1 MSLLMLC
8 SPRVTVV
15 YLPAA
20 LLRAQ
25 TLVFCSVDG
34 WFWGYSPSRGD
45 MLHLSGM
52 VCHLHFTAWDL
63 LWWTYVTYL
72 ISLTSLI
79 IKKWIE
85 NGSFGVFRG
94 QSRLLA
100 ITSFNRVH
108 ITSHSTFIEIIFL
121 SCPIFKTESYL
132 LKVADFPQCWY
143 RLTQVV
149 LEKRPLN
156 GCCSPQC
163 HLHLRCPHSLAS
175 ETESLGYC
183 AALFTWST
191 FSRCS
196 KMLTCDRQSHD
207 DSIYCPCY
215 WCHILHFHCTFCV
228 CTPCNFH
235 CSLLAFPA
243 FSVNPFCDKN
253 MKFIKLHYTFN
264 QKPCYLTIAHLLWM
278 HLY

>member
-8 SPRVTVV
+8 SHSVTVV

-25 TLVFCSVDG
+25 TLVFCSVDV
-34 WFWGYSPSRGD
+34 WFWGFSPSRGE

-132 LKVADFPQCWY
+132 LKVADFPPMLVPAY
-143 RLTQVV
+143 
-149 LEKRPLN
+149 P
-156 GCCSPQC
+156 GCPGKEAVKW
-163 HLHLRCPHSLAS
+163 L
-175 ETESLGYC
+175 
-183 AALFTWST
+183 LFPP
-191 FSRCS
+191 
-196 KMLTCDRQSHD
+196 M
-207 DSIYCPCY
+207 P
-215 WCHILHFHCTFCV
+215 
-228 CTPCNFH
+228 
-235 CSLLAFPA
+235 PA
-243 FSVNPFCDKN
+243 FGLSPFFGIRNRVPWLLCS
-253 MKFIKLHYTFN
+253 IV
-264 QKPCYLTIAHLLWM
+264 YLI
-278 HLY
+278 YIQPF